1 MVGTRQFDEAAVMQ
15 RALDVFR
22 HKGLASTSMIDLA
35 LATGVHR
42 GSLYNAYGSKDAIFL
57 TAFEQYARDY
67 LCGVRAALEQPDAHT
82 ALSAFVDHVLA
93 GLACGSPARGC
104 LSTRTAAES
113 QETAPA
119 VRERIRAWLQ
129 ELEDTIEA
137 SLRQPFLADR
147 LVLPPRETA
156 RFLVTFTRGLAVMER
171 VHQDDTQ
178 LREISSSLIRVLVRQ
193 DPAA

>member
-1 MVGTRQFDEAAVMQ
+1 MVGTRQFDENAVMQ

-22 HKGLASTSMIDLA
+22 HKGLAATSMIDLA

-42 GSLYNAYGSKDAIFL
+42 GSLYNAYGGKDAIFL

-67 LCGVRAALEQPDAHT
+67 LQGIRIALDQPDARAALT
-82 ALSAFVDHVLA
+82 AFVDQVLTRMTT
-93 GLACGSPARGC
+93 GSPARGC
-104 LSTRTAAES
+104 LTTRTAAES
-113 QETAPA
+113 NETTPL
-119 VRERIRAWLQ
+119 VRERIRGWLK

-137 SLRQPFLADR
+137 GLRQHGLAAQ

-171 VHQDDTQ
+171 VHQDDAS
-178 LREISSSLIRVLVRQ
+178 LRELSRSLIDVLVQR
-193 DPAA
+193 DAAP